1 VISIKRFFSVFLCI
15 FLLVCLCI
23 PAFAVN
29 MIRLEYQDW
38 LWFYDIFDT
47 EDNYALWFDMYSYGG
62 EQIILPIDVN
72 EDEYNAKLA
81 LDAVND
87 SESEVSSESDTS
99 ESDNDSSASGSVF
112 YPDSESS
119 SNLLLSPETVGEV
132 AGTSKSPVLLA
143 ENVPSS
149 GQSYIQPEMVSVEYA
164 PDAVSG
170 SLLSVLYNLLGKP
183 VVSYTYKIQSSYDN
197 SRVGYVT
204 QHLEYDSN
212 WLASL
217 VLLLVVVFCIFK
229 AGGALI
235 SKA

>member
-1 VISIKRFFSVFLCI
+1 MICIKRFISVFLCF

-29 MIRLEYQDW
+29 IIRLEYQDW
-38 LWFYDIFDT
+38 LWFYDILDT

-72 EDEYNAKLA
+72 EDEYNAKHA
-81 LDAVND
+81 LEAVND
-87 SESEVSSESDTS
+87 SKSEAPSGTVTS
-99 ESDNDSSASGSVF
+99 EFDNDSFDSGSVF
-112 YPDSESS
+112 YPDSEFD
-119 SNLLLSPETVGEV
+119 SNFSLSPETAGQV
-132 AGTSKSPVLLA
+132 AGTSKPPVLLA
-143 ENVPSS
+143 ENVPTS

-164 PDAVSG
+164 PDASSG

-183 VVSYTYKIQSSYDN
+183 IVSYTYKIQSSYDN

-229 AGGALI
+229 VGGALI

>member
-1 VISIKRFFSVFLCI
+1 MISIKRFFSVFLCV
-15 FLLVCLCI
+15 FLLVCLCV

-38 LWFYDIFDT
+38 IWFYDLV
-47 EDNYALWFDMYSYGG
+47 DNSENYDLWFGMYSYGG
-62 EQIILPIDVN
+62 DQSILPIDVS
-72 EDEYNAKLA
+72 EDDYNARKQI
-81 LDAVND
+81 DIVND
-87 SESEVSSESDTS
+87 IESEAPSESYSS
-99 ESDNDSSASGSVF
+99 ESDNDSFDSGSVI
-112 YPDSESS
+112 YPYSESDP
-119 SNLLLSPETVGEV
+119 NFPLSPETAGKV
-132 AGTSKSPVLLA
+132 AGSSKSLVLLA
-143 ENVPSS
+143 ENVPTS
-149 GQSYIQPEMVSVEYA
+149 GQSYIEPEMVSVEYA
-164 PDAVSG
+164 PDASSG

-197 SRVGYVT
+197 SRFGYVT

>member
-1 VISIKRFFSVFLCI
+1 MIYIKCFLSVFLCI
-15 FLLVCLCI
+15 FLIVCLCI

-29 MIRLEYQDW
+29 IIRLEYQDW
-38 LWFYDIFDT
+38 LWFYDILDT

-87 SESEVSSESDTS
+87 SESEAPSESDSS
-99 ESDNDSSASGSVF
+99 EPDNDSFDSGSVI
-112 YPDSESS
+112 YPDLEFDSDFS
-119 SNLLLSPETVGEV
+119 LSPETAGQV

-143 ENVPSS
+143 ENVPTS
-149 GQSYIQPEMVSVEYA
+149 GQSYILPEMVSVEYA
-164 PDAVSG
+164 PDASSG
-170 SLLSVLYNLLGKP
+170 SLLSVLYSLLGKP
-183 VVSYTYKIQSSYDN
+183 IVSYTYKIQSSYDN

-204 QHLEYDSN
+204 QHLGYDSN

>member
-1 VISIKRFFSVFLCI
+1 MIPIKRFFFVFLCV
-15 FLLVCLCI
+15 FLLVCLCV

-38 LWFYDIFDT
+38 IWFYDLV
-47 EDNYALWFDMYSYGG
+47 DNSENYDLWFGMYSYGG
-62 EQIILPIDVN
+62 DQSILPIDVS
-72 EDEYNAKLA
+72 EDELNARKQV
-81 LDAVND
+81 DIVND
-87 SESEVSSESDTS
+87 FESEAPSESDTS
-99 ESDNDSSASGSVF
+99 ESDNDSSDSGSVL
-112 YPDSESS
+112 YPDSESDSNFSLS
-119 SNLLLSPETVGEV
+119 SETAGTV

-143 ENVPSS
+143 ENVPTS
-149 GQSYIQPEMVSVEYA
+149 GQSYIQPEMVSIEYA
-164 PDAVSG
+164 PDASTG

-183 VVSYTYKIQSSYDN
+183 IVSYTYKIQSSYDN

-235 SKA
+235 SKM

>member
-1 VISIKRFFSVFLCI
+1 MISIKRFFSVFLCV
-15 FLLVCLCI
+15 FLLVCLCV

-38 LWFYDIFDT
+38 IWFYDLV
-47 EDNYALWFDMYSYGG
+47 DNSENYDLWFGMYSYGG
-62 EQIILPIDVN
+62 DQSILPIDVS
-72 EDEYNAKLA
+72 EDEYNARKQI
-81 LDAVND
+81 DIVND
-87 SESEVSSESDTS
+87 IESEAHSESDTS
-99 ESDNDSSASGSVF
+99 ESDNDSSDFGSVL
-112 YPDSESS
+112 YPDSESDSNFSLS
-119 SNLLLSPETVGEV
+119 SETAGTV

-143 ENVPSS
+143 ENVPTS

-164 PDAVSG
+164 PDASTG

-183 VVSYTYKIQSSYDN
+183 IVSYTYKIQSSYDN

>member
-1 VISIKRFFSVFLCI
+1 MICIKCFISVFLCI

-29 MIRLEYQDW
+29 IIRLEYQDW
-38 LWFYDIFDT
+38 LWFYDILDT
-47 EDNYALWFDMYSYGG
+47 EDNYALWFDMFSYGG

-72 EDEYNAKLA
+72 EDEYNAKRA

-87 SESEVSSESDTS
+87 SESEAPSESDTF
-99 ESDNDSSASGSVF
+99 ESDNDFSDSGSVL
-112 YPDSESS
+112 YPDSESD
-119 SNLLLSPETVGEV
+119 SNFSLSPETVGEV
-132 AGTSKSPVLLA
+132 AGTTKSPVLLA
-143 ENVPSS
+143 ENVPTS

-164 PDAVSG
+164 PDASSG

-183 VVSYTYKIQSSYDN
+183 IVSYTYKIQSSYDN

-229 AGGALI
+229 VGGALI

>member
-1 VISIKRFFSVFLCI
+1 MISIKRFFSVFLCV
-15 FLLVCLCI
+15 FLLVCLCV

-29 MIRLEYQDW
+29 LIRLEYQDW
-38 LWFYDIFDT
+38 IWFYDLVDNT
-47 EDNYALWFDMYSYGG
+47 ENYDLWFGMYSYGG
-62 EQIILPIDVN
+62 DQSILPIDVT
-72 EDEYNAKLA
+72 EDEYNARKQV
-81 LDAVND
+81 DIVND
-87 SESEVSSESDTS
+87 TESEAPSEPDSS
-99 ESDNDSSASGSVF
+99 ESDNDSSDSGRVL
-112 YPDSESS
+112 YPGSESD
-119 SNLLLSPETVGEV
+119 SNFSLSPETVGTV
-132 AGTSKSPVLLA
+132 AGSSKSPVLLA
-143 ENVPSS
+143 ENVPTS
-149 GQSYIQPEMVSVEYA
+149 GQSYIQPEMVFVEYA
-164 PDAVSG
+164 PDASTG

-217 VLLLVVVFCIFK
+217 FLLLVVVFCIFK

>member
-1 VISIKRFFSVFLCI
+1 MISIKRFFSVFLCV
-15 FLLVCLCI
+15 FLLVCLCV

-29 MIRLEYQDW
+29 IIRLEYQDW
-38 LWFYDIFDT
+38 LWFYDILDT

-81 LDAVND
+81 FDAVND
-87 SESEVSSESDTS
+87 SESEASSDTS
-99 ESDNDSSASGSVF
+99 ESDNDSFDSGSVL
-112 YPDSESS
+112 YPDLESDADMPV
-119 SNLLLSPETVGEV
+119 SPETAGTV

-143 ENVPSS
+143 ENVPTS

-164 PDAVSG
+164 PDASSG

-183 VVSYTYKIQSSYDN
+183 IVSYTYKIQSSYDN

>member
-1 VISIKRFFSVFLCI
+1 MISIKRFFSVFLCV

-38 LWFYDIFDT
+38 LWFYDILDT

-62 EQIILPIDVN
+62 EQLILPIDVN

-81 LDAVND
+81 FDAVND
-87 SESEVSSESDTS
+87 AESEAPSEFDPS
-99 ESDNDSSASGSVF
+99 ESDNDTDDSDSVL
-112 YPDSESS
+112 YPDSESDTDIPVS
-119 SNLLLSPETVGEV
+119 SEAVRAVSSASESP
-132 AGTSKSPVLLA
+132 ALLA
-143 ENVPSS
+143 ANVPTS
-149 GQSYIQPEMVSVEYA
+149 GQSYIQPQVVSVEYA
-164 PDAVSG
+164 PDASDG
-170 SLLSVLYNLLGKP
+170 SLLSVLYGLLGKP
-183 VVSYTYKIQSSYDN
+183 VVSYTYKVQTSYNN
-197 SRVGYVT
+197 SQIGYVT

-212 WLASL
+212 WLASI